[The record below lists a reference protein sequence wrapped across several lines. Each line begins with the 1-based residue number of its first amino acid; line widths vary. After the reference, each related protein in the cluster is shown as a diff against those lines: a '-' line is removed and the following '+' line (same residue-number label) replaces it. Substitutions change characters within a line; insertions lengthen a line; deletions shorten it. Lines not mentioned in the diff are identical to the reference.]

1 MKPSTHCV
9 HSGGRVDPASG
20 GLNTPIYT
28 SSAYRYLDREE
39 PPYPRYFNV
48 PNQQAVVRKLCAL
61 EQAEDGLLFSSGMAA
76 ISTAVLTLTGSGN
89 HAIFQDELYGGTHAF
104 VVNEL
109 NRLGV
114 EYSLVGGRPEDF
126 QRKLRPTTRLIYL
139 ETPSNPLLGIVD
151 VRAVAEV
158 ARAAGVVT
166 VIDST
171 FASPV
176 LQNPLALGID
186 VVVHSGTKYLGGH
199 SDLCC
204 GAALSSRALVERMRR
219 TALSLGG
226 SLNASDCY
234 LLERSLKTISI
245 RVERQSSNAQ
255 ALAEFLAG
263 HRKVERVYYPGLK
276 SHPGHEIARSQMRG
290 FGGMLSFELKTRTG
304 GADAFLRHLEL
315 ITPALSLGGVEST
328 ICAPAATS
336 HRKMTAEARARLGIR
351 DGLLRLS
358 VGIEDWED
366 LREDLEKA
374 LEKV

>member
-1 MKPSTHCV
+1 MKLSTRCV
-9 HSGGRVDPASG
+9 RSGGRGDPVSG
-20 GLNTPIYT
+20 GLNTPLDS
-28 SSAYRYLDREE
+28 SSAYRYLDRED
-39 PPYPRYFNV
+39 PPYPRYFNL
-48 PNQQAVVRKLCAL
+48 PNQLAVIRKLCAL
-61 EQAEDGLLFSSGMAA
+61 EEAEDGLLFGSGMAA
-76 ISTAVLTLTGSGN
+76 ISTAALSLVGAGD

-126 QRKLRPTTRLIYL
+126 QRALRPTTRLMYL
-139 ETPSNPLLGIVD
+139 ESPSNPLLGIVD
-151 VRAVAEV
+151 VRAVSEV
-158 ARAAGVVT
+158 ARAARVVT

-176 LQNPLALGID
+176 LQNPLELGID

-204 GAALSSRALVERMRR
+204 GAALSSCALIERMRH

-226 SLNASDCY
+226 TLNAADCS

-263 HRKVERVYYPGLK
+263 HGKVERVYYPGLK
-276 SHPGHEIARSQMRG
+276 SHPGHAIARSQMRA
-290 FGGMLSFELKTRTG
+290 FGGMLSFEPKTRTG
-304 GADAFLRHLEL
+304 GTDGFLRHLEL

-328 ICAPAATS
+328 ICAPVATS
-336 HRKMTAEARARLGIR
+336 HRKMTAEARTRLGIR
-351 DGLLRLS
+351 DSLLRLS
-358 VGIEDWED
+358 VGIEEWED

-374 LEKV
+374 LDRV